1 MSGFDLSD
9 ASTYNRRRDGSLWS
23 TKDLPWPFSDE
34 DPDSTCFARLVAIFQ
49 LDHGLTVDGKLGPNT
64 LSALR
69 AETLDWPDHPD
80 GSIEPDAPDVPSR
93 TGTSNAIV
101 VAGEQTALPSHL
113 VDAGLT
119 ATNFATDD
127 IHRFEARSRSAEVEH
142 LVLHESVTRDVA
154 STVRVLD
161 RKGYGVHL
169 MVAPDGHI
177 TCHNDLV
184 ADQPI
189 HANQLNSSS
198 IGLEVVNP
206 YSPKWAR
213 PPFNRF
219 IDAKWWTW
227 VPDDAPHQYVLPT
240 GAQQDALEFL
250 VPWVCSLVESL
261 PLSFPTADLDWRQRK
276 ITGWRDGAEPAPG
289 VVAHRDFSSHA
300 DGRWPLEELI
310 RRADDLQV

>member
-1 MSGFDLSD
+1 MVSIQD
-9 ASTYNRRRDGSLWS
+9 ARHYNKRRSLSLWES
-23 TKDLPWPFSDE
+23 DELPWPLSDQAA
-34 DPDSTCFARLVAIFQ
+34 DSSCFAQLVAMFQ

-69 AETLDWPDHPD
+69 AETIDWPDHPD
-80 GSIEPDAPDVPSR
+80 GTVEPERPDIPAR
-93 TGTSNAIV
+93 LGTSNALV
-101 VAGEQTALPSHL
+101 VNGEQIALPAGL

-119 ATNFATDD
+119 ATNFVSDEV
-127 IHRFEARSRSAEVEH
+127 HRFDARSRSSEVQH

-161 RKGYGVHL
+161 GKDYGVHL
-169 MVAPDGHI
+169 MVAPDGHV

-189 HANQLNSSS
+189 HANQLNSTSV
-198 IGLEVVNP
+198 GLEVVTP

-213 PPFNRF
+213 SPFNQY

-227 VPDDAPHQYVLPT
+227 VPDDAPRQYVLPT
-240 GAQQDALEFL
+240 TAQQDALELL
-250 VPWVCSLVESL
+250 VPWVCSLVDSL

-276 ITGWRDGAEPAPG
+276 IEGWKNDAEPAPG
-289 VVAHRDFSSHA
+289 VVAHRDFASHA

-310 RRADDLQV
+310 RRTNAHQA

>member
-1 MSGFDLSD
+1 MRFEIEG
-9 ASTYNRRRDGSLWS
+9 ATNYNRTQNGSLW
-23 TKDLPWPFSDE
+23 TDEDLPWPLAAQDAGSD
-34 DPDSTCFARLVAIFQ
+34 CFTHLVAMFQ

-80 GSIEPDAPDVPSR
+80 GSIETDRPDVPSR

-101 VAGEQTALPSHL
+101 VDGEQTALPSRL
-113 VDAGLT
+113 VEAGLT
-119 ATNFATDD
+119 ATNFESDD
-127 IHRFEARSRSAEVEH
+127 VHRFEARSRSAEVEH

-154 STVRVLD
+154 STVRVLN

-227 VPDDAPHQYVLPT
+227 VPDDAPRQYVLPT
-240 GAQQDALEFL
+240 RAQQHALELL
-250 VPWVCSLVESL
+250 VPWVCSLVGSL
-261 PLSFPTADLDWRQRK
+261 PLSFPTTDLGWRQRK
-276 ITGWRDGAEPAPG
+276 IEGWKDGAEPAPG
-289 VVAHRDFSSHA
+289 VVAHRDFASHA

-310 RRADDLQV
+310 RRTGEDPA